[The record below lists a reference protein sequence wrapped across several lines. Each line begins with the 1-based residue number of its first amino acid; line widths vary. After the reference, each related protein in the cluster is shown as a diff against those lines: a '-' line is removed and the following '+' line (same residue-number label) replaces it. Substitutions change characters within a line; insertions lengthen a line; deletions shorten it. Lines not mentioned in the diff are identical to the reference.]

1 MISAPA
7 YFSVILLLLKCNR
20 KINSNMAAHVSKFQ
34 QVEEAGERRI
44 KLLRPTTLSQNE
56 KKENKQIRTYSWHLV
71 FKDGEHAPFCIQGNL
86 CLIVIR

>member
-34 QVEEAGERRI
+34 QVEEAGARGGS
-44 KLLRPTTLSQNE
+44 RPTTLSQNE
-56 KKENKQIRTYSWHLV
+56 KKENKRIRTYSWHLV